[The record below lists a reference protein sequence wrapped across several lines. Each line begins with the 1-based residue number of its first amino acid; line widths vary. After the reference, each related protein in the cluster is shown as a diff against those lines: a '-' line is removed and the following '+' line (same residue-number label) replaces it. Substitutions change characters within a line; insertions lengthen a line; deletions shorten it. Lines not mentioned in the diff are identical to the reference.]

1 MTKPVRPDRPDRP
14 GATETW
20 GLDIMTRVLATG
32 RKLDDDVLYDDADLL
47 KHIDGSEPFDV
58 DEWRAVLA
66 SPLTLRRLDVLA
78 EAHAAQQAACMAPQA
93 PLGSTPVADAVQAGA
108 ALVQG
113 VSQRLRHTLA
123 DWFTPSTG
131 QWAGA
136 HVRDRGALTITTGD
150 ERWKLAVLPAATVGA
165 RPRIV
170 LQLNP
175 DDEWAR
181 KWQDDIQVQ
190 VVDHLGQ
197 VLLQGGLNEDNELS
211 GNWPLEAEP
220 GPYLA
225 ARGASITV
233 RPTQAG

>member
-1 MTKPVRPDRPDRP
+1 MSKPDSRERADMPD
-14 GATETW
+14 TW
-20 GLDIMTRVLATG
+20 GLDVMARVLATG

-47 KHIDGSEPFDV
+47 KHIDGSEPFDEA
-58 DEWRAVLA
+58 EWRAVLA

-78 EAHAAQQAACMAPQA
+78 EAHAA
-93 PLGSTPVADAVQAGA
+93 
-108 ALVQG
+108 
-113 VSQRLRHTLA
+113 RLRPQVQTSRASAQDLAQTTARLAQGLGQAVAGQVRQTLA

-136 HVRDRGALTITTGD
+136 HVRGQGALAITTGD
-150 ERWKLAVLPAATVGA
+150 ERWKLAILPAATAGA
-165 RPRIV
+165 KPRLV

-190 VVDHLGQ
+190 VVDHQGQ
-197 VLLQGGLNEDNELS
+197 VLLQGRLNEDNELS
-211 GNWPLEAEP
+211 GDWSLQADPA
-220 GPYLA
+220 PYFA

-233 RPTQAG
+233 RPAHGA